1 MSSQKTT
8 SSLFH
13 ELGNVNLIV
22 TDATNDSRLCCRTY
36 KILSLQSFMSQQ
48 RNVSHKHHQ
57 KMTLECRKQ
66 EEMRENQTK
75 HIAKEKQLQANFQ
88 SEDRVEKKRFLRKM
102 QDEEYGKQIE
112 ESLLKVGF
120 ILFYITSAVQK
131 EMPDLVFVSL
141 LGSPLSV
148 PYC

>member
-1 MSSQKTT
+1 
-8 SSLFH
+8 
-13 ELGNVNLIV
+13 
-22 TDATNDSRLCCRTY
+22 
-36 KILSLQSFMSQQ
+36 MSQQ

-120 ILFYITSAVQK
+120 ILFV
-131 EMPDLVFVSL
+131 LHFVSC
-141 LGSPLSV
+141 S
-148 PYC
+148 